1 MTREVKELDPWHR
14 EKIVK
19 ARTQMENFMKPSSR
33 PNSLIYYTGNFQ
45 KDVYDQ
51 YTEKQAEKI
60 FKIFRKYIDNKNFI
74 FVQKKIPNI
83 EGYDYEIRR
92 KHI

>member
-1 MTREVKELDPWHR
+1 MTREVKELDPWLR
-14 EKIVK
+14 EKIVE
-19 ARTQMENFMKPSSR
+19 ARTQIENFMKPSSR
-33 PNSLIYYTGNFQ
+33 SNSIIYYTGNFQ